1 MPTIEAD
8 YSTLTRYE
16 SLTDAPEVLLVDID
30 GTAALRRE
38 RGRGPYDETRVGE
51 DLPNEAVLRVVR
63 ALVAVTGC
71 KVIFMSARSEG
82 CREATEVWLAKH
94 YGLRYEKLLMR
105 AAGDGRRDW
114 VVKSELFDEHIRYGY
129 RVIAVFD
136 DRNQVVRMWRA
147 LGLTVFQVADGDF

>member
-8 YSTLTRYE
+8 YSTLIRYE
-16 SLTDAPEVLLVDID
+16 PLTDAPEVLLVDID

-38 RGRGPYDETRVGE
+38 RGRSPYDETRVD

-71 KVIFMSARSEG
+71 KVIFISARSEG
-82 CREATEVWLAKH
+82 CREATEAWLDKH

-105 AAGDGRRDW
+105 ATGDTRRDW
-114 VVKSELFDEHIRYGY
+114 LVKYELFDEHIRYAY
-129 RVIAVFD
+129 RVIAAFD